1 MKIREV
7 TVGDL
12 PRFIQSDDYA
22 ELQPKPI
29 TPHRAM
35 SQYNNPH
42 AREEDIALIYAEEN
56 GQLVAFVGM
65 LPHALTQSTDRV
77 FSNSGWWVHPV
88 LGRQMGLPLFFK
100 AFQRCNQRM
109 IFTDSPKYTQSILV
123 KTGLFTYFPP
133 IYGTRYFMRF
143 YQGKRL
149 MTKNKAISSALS
161 FTFTAMNSICSLR
174 YLFILKK
181 RTRNPYTIK
190 SMTQVSNDLDDFIKK
205 HAEHAYLKQ
214 DRKKLNW
221 ITTYPWITTQTTAAG
236 MNYPFSYKADQFKQE
251 FLIFHDEVGTKAV
264 FLLSIRDHHAS
275 IPFFYAEKN
284 SLSDVSRLLL
294 NKLIKEKVCSLIVFH
309 KALDTALKNAGHFW
323 LFKKNIIRFTG
334 FSNTLHPFF
343 EEDGYFQD
351 GDGDA
356 AFT

>member
-1 MKIREV
+1 
-7 TVGDL
+7 
-12 PRFIQSDDYA
+12 
-22 ELQPKPI
+22 
-29 TPHRAM
+29 
-35 SQYNNPH
+35 
-42 AREEDIALIYAEEN
+42 
-56 GQLVAFVGM
+56 
-65 LPHALTQSTDRV
+65 
-77 FSNSGWWVHPV
+77 
-88 LGRQMGLPLFFK
+88 
-100 AFQRCNQRM
+100 
-109 IFTDSPKYTQSILV
+109 
-123 KTGLFTYFPP
+123 
-133 IYGTRYFMRF
+133 
-143 YQGKRL
+143 
-149 MTKNKAISSALS
+149 
-161 FTFTAMNSICSLR
+161 
-174 YLFILKK
+174 
-181 RTRNPYTIK
+181 
-190 SMTQVSNDLDDFIKK
+190 
-205 HAEHAYLKQ
+205 
-214 DRKKLNW
+214 
-221 ITTYPWITTQTTAAG
+221 